1 MPLFGKKPAQ
11 KATRLFFATD
21 LHGSEVSFRKFVNA
35 GKFYEADVLILG
47 GDVAGKLLIPI
58 VQEGGQ
64 YRARLHGQTH
74 AMSTEA
80 DLAEFKKRLGTLG
93 FYSILLSPDEYNA
106 MKDDRAAI
114 EREFVKAAR
123 QRLVDWVHLAE
134 ERLKGTQRKCYVTG
148 GNDDPWEVLAALEE
162 NAQAGSRVVPC
173 EGHVVNIDDD
183 HTMVSLGYSNE
194 TPWHTPREITEGELA
209 DRIEEAVKG
218 VSDFSH
224 CVFNFHC
231 PPKDST
237 LDTCPMLDTS
247 TDPPTVIMEAGNP
260 VLFGA
265 GSTSVR
271 AAIDKYQPLL
281 ALHGHIHESRGAIK
295 IGRTQCINPGSEYGE
310 GILHGVIVN
319 LNEGKIEGYQ
329 LTSG

>member
-1 MPLFGKKPAQ
+1 
-11 KATRLFFATD
+11 
-21 LHGSEVSFRKFVNA
+21 V
-35 GKFYEADVLILG
+35 
-47 GDVAGKLLIPI
+47 
-58 VQEGGQ
+58 
-64 YRARLHGQTH
+64 
-74 AMSTEA
+74 
-80 DLAEFKKRLGTLG
+80 
-93 FYSILLSPDEYNA
+93 
-106 MKDDRAAI
+106 
-114 EREFVKAAR
+114 VK
-123 QRLVDWVHLAE
+123 
-134 ERLKGTQRKCYVTG
+134 
-148 GNDDPWEVLAALEE
+148 
-162 NAQAGSRVVPC
+162 
-173 EGHVVNIDDD
+173 IDDD

-209 DRIEEAVKG
+209 DRIEEVVQG
-218 VSDFSH
+218 VSDFSR

-319 LNEGKIEGYQ
+319 LNGGKIEGYQ

>member
-1 MPLFGKKPAQ
+1 MNLFGKKSKK
-11 KATRLFFATD
+11 KATRIFFATD
-21 LHGSEVSFRKFVNA
+21 IHGSEVSFRKFVNA

-58 VQEGGQ
+58 VKDGHTC
-64 YRARLHGQTH
+64 RASLHGQSHTLE
-74 AMSTEA
+74 TETE
-80 DLAEFKKRLGTLG
+80 LAEFKRKLGILG
-93 FYSILLSPDEYNA
+93 FYSVMLSPDEYTA
-106 MKDDRAAI
+106 MKDDTAAQDKA
-114 EREFVKAAR
+114 FMGAAR
-123 QRLVDWVHLAE
+123 QRLADWINLAE
-134 ERLKGTQRKCYVTG
+134 ERLKDSALQCYITG

-162 NAQAGSRVVPC
+162 NAQEHVVPC
-173 EGHVVNIDDD
+173 EGHTVQIDED
-183 HTMVSLGYSNE
+183 HAMVSLGYSNE
-194 TPWHTPREITEGELA
+194 TPWKTPREISEDELA
-209 DRIEEAVKG
+209 QKIVEAIHG
-218 VSDFSH
+218 VGDFGR
-224 CVFNFHC
+224 CIFNFHC

-271 AAIDKYQPLL
+271 AAINKYQPML
-281 ALHGHIHESRGAIK
+281 ALHGHIHESRGIARLGK
-295 IGRTQCINPGSEYGE
+295 TVCINPGSEYGE

-319 LNEGKIEGYQ
+319 ILDGKIEGYQ

>member
-1 MPLFGKKPAQ
+1 MPLFGKKPAR

-35 GKFYEADVLILG
+35 GRFYEADVLILG

-58 VQEGGQ
+58 VQEGGK
-64 YRARLHGQTH
+64 YRARLQGQTH
-74 AMSTEA
+74 EMRTEA
-80 DLAEFKKRLGTLG
+80 ELAEFKKKLGILG
-93 FYSILLSPDEYNA
+93 FYSIFLSPDEYNA
-106 MKDDRAAI
+106 MKDDREAI

-134 ERLKGTQRKCYVTG
+134 ERLKGTHRKCYVTG
-148 GNDDPWEVLAALEE
+148 GNDDPWEVLSALEE
-162 NAQAGSRVVPC
+162 NAQERVVPC
-173 EGHVVNIDDD
+173 EGRVVQVDEDHV
-183 HTMVSLGYSNE
+183 MVSLGYSNE

-209 DRIEEAVKG
+209 EKIEEAVKG
-218 VSDFSH
+218 MTDFSH
-224 CVFNFHC
+224 CIFNFHC

-247 TDPPTVIMEAGNP
+247 TDPPTVIMEAGQP

-271 AAIDKYQPLL
+271 AALDKYQPLL

-319 LNEGKIEGYQ
+319 LNGGKIEGYQ

>member
-1 MPLFGKKPAQ
+1 MRLFGKKPSK

-21 LHGSEVSFRKFVNA
+21 IHGSEVAFRKFVNA

-58 VQEGGQ
+58 VKDGHV
-64 YRARLHGQTH
+64 YRARLQGQNH
-74 AMSTEA
+74 VLETETELS
-80 DLAEFKKRLGTLG
+80 DFKRKLGILG
-93 FYSILLSPDEYNA
+93 FYWVMLSPDEYNA
-106 MKDDRAAI
+106 MKDDPAAQD
-114 EREFVKAAR
+114 RTFVNAAR
-123 QRLVDWVHLAE
+123 QRLGDWINLSE
-134 ERLKGTQRKCYVTG
+134 ERLKDSHRQCYITG
-148 GNDDPWEVLAALEE
+148 GNDDPWEVLEALEE
-162 NAQAGSRVVPC
+162 NAQDHVVPC
-173 EGHVVNIDDD
+173 EGHTVKVDEE
-183 HTMVSLGYSNE
+183 HTMVSLGYSNQ
-194 TPWHTPREITEGELA
+194 TPWKTPREISEDELA
-209 DRIEEAVKG
+209 QKIIDAIRG
-218 VSDFSH
+218 VEDFTK
-224 CVFNFHC
+224 CIFNFHC

-271 AAIDKYQPLL
+271 AAIHKYQPML
-281 ALHGHIHESRGAIK
+281 ALHGHIHESRGIARL
-295 IGRTQCINPGSEYGE
+295 GRTVCINPGSEYGE

-319 LNEGKIEGYQ
+319 ILDGKIEGYQ

>member
-1 MPLFGKKPAQ
+1 MRLFGKKPGK
-11 KATRLFFATD
+11 KATRIFFATD
-21 LHGSEVSFRKFVNA
+21 IHGSEVAFRKFVNA

-58 VQEGGQ
+58 VKDEHVH
-64 YRARLHGQTH
+64 RARLHGQNH
-74 AMSTEA
+74 VLETETELA
-80 DLAEFKKRLGTLG
+80 DFKRKLGILG
-93 FYSILLSPDEYNA
+93 FYWVMLAPDEYNA
-106 MKDDRAAI
+106 MKDDTAAQD
-114 EREFVKAAR
+114 RTFMQAAR
-123 QRLVDWVHLAE
+123 QRLADWINLAE
-134 ERLKGTQRKCYVTG
+134 ERLKDSPRQCYITG
-148 GNDDPWEVLAALEE
+148 GNDDPWEVLEALEE
-162 NAQAGSRVVPC
+162 NAQDHVVPC
-173 EGHVVNIDDD
+173 EGHTVTVDED

-194 TPWHTPREITEGELA
+194 TPWKTPREISEDELA
-209 DRIEEAVKG
+209 RKIVEAIHG
-218 VSDFSH
+218 VEDFGK
-224 CVFNFHC
+224 CIFNFHC

-271 AAIDKYQPLL
+271 AAINKYQPVL
-281 ALHGHIHESRGAIK
+281 ALHGHIHESRGIARLGK
-295 IGRTQCINPGSEYGE
+295 TVCINPGSEYGE

-319 LNEGKIEGYQ
+319 ILDGKIEGYQ